1 MDFVKNE
8 GSFHHLRSFYQAFKI
23 SNLENGK
30 ILHNLHDLN
39 QSFAFYSISIL
50 HTLRPIP
57 AHTTRWMSPHPVL
70 RLQDVRTSCLVL
82 LHASVLLLLEC

>member
-30 ILHNLHDLN
+30 ILHNLHNLN

-57 AHTTRWMSPHPVL
+57 AHTTR
-70 RLQDVRTSCLVL
+70 
-82 LHASVLLLLEC
+82 